1 VCLRNKQTKPNQTQS
16 KQTKHHLFCLFVQTV
31 YQNQTKPN
39 LLNNKF
45 NIKCLKSKV
54 PEKLARA
61 AQLLY
66 RSVLVYIKN
75 ICFSQQLGSGTFII
89 SNLCRICERQYWKKK
104 IFTVGCFS
112 VFCWVY
118 NPCYKPSNLNGPSQ
132 NASRVSF
139 GVTGLFV

>member
-1 VCLRNKQTKPNQTQS
+1 MCLWNKQTKPNQTQS

-31 YQNQTKPN
+31 YRNQTKPN

-66 RSVLVYIKN
+66 RSVLVFIKCSISGHVILFPFSGFHYLLPSAKCTQCCLYRQNVISANTERISPPLHSYYI
-75 ICFSQQLGSGTFII
+75 
-89 SNLCRICERQYWKKK
+89 
-104 IFTVGCFS
+104 
-112 VFCWVY
+112 
-118 NPCYKPSNLNGPSQ
+118 
-132 NASRVSF
+132 A
-139 GVTGLFV
+139 

>member
-1 VCLRNKQTKPNQTQS
+1 MCLWSKQTKPNQTQS

-31 YQNQTKPN
+31 YRNQTKPN

-66 RSVLVYIKN
+66 RSVLVSTAFIKSN
-75 ICFSQQLGSGTFII
+75 SASPAANHNHNNFFRCASISRISYDHHSVTTSVTPSILTSSHTNSQTRP
-89 SNLCRICERQYWKKK
+89 N
-104 IFTVGCFS
+104 
-112 VFCWVY
+112 
-118 NPCYKPSNLNGPSQ
+118 
-132 NASRVSF
+132 
-139 GVTGLFV
+139 